1 MASKATD
8 WLDRTRFSKALIFV
22 NALVPLA
29 YGIWDAAHGQLGAN
43 PIEFIT
49 RTTGTLTLVFL
60 LLTLAVT
67 PARKLFGLPWLVK
80 IRRMLGLFTFFYG
93 ALHFLTYL
101 WLDQFFAIGAI
112 LTDALTRPFVAVGLI
127 AFSLMVPLAWTS
139 TNAAVKRMGGKRWQK
154 LHRYTYH
161 VAILGIIHYWLLV
174 KADKTGPIIFGA
186 LAGVLLGWRLWVFLN
201 QKRSEPEPAAPPGGE
216 SP

>member
-1 MASKATD
+1 M
-8 WLDRTRFSKALIFV
+8 DRTRFTKVVLFV

-29 YGIWDAAHGQLGAN
+29 YGVWDAARGQLGAN
-43 PIEFIT
+43 PIEFVT

-80 IRRMLGLFTFFYG
+80 TRRMLGLFAFFYA
-93 ALHFLTYL
+93 ALHFLTYV
-101 WLDQFFAIGAI
+101 WLDQFFAAGAI

-127 AFSLMVPLAWTS
+127 AFFLMAPLAWTS

-161 VAILGIIHYWLLV
+161 VMVLGIVHYWLLV
-174 KADKTGPIIFGA
+174 KADKTGPVIFGA
-186 LAGVLLGWRLWVFLN
+186 LAGVLLGWRLWVFFK
-201 QKRSEPEPAAPPGGE
+201 QRRSEPEAAVSPPRE